1 MANLEEMKRLLDQ
14 SPLVHRFDVDE
25 EYLKIYTDIL
35 LGISND
41 YLNVYLIYEDG
52 EWGLSDANNIY
63 AILDDY
69 YSIDEERLI
78 AAGKEAGLIYQDY
91 RFLSYSV
98 DENNLIPELEKFAKV
113 VQILIE
119 KK

>member
-25 EYLKIYTDIL
+25 EYLKIYTDVL

-41 YLNVYLIYEDG
+41 YLNVYLICEDG

-78 AAGKEAGLIYQDY
+78 AAGKEAGLNYQDY
-91 RFLSYSV
+91 RFLSYPV
-98 DENNLIPELEKFAKV
+98 DENNLIPELEKYAKV
-113 VQILIE
+113 VQILT
-119 KK
+119 KKN